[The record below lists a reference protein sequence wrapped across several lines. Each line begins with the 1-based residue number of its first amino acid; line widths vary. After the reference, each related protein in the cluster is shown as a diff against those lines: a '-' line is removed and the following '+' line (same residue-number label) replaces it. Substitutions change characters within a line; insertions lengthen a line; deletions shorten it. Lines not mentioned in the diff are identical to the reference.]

1 MSLPHFS
8 WAALFLAFLAG
19 CSNAPSKTKD
29 GDADSEIRKSFTG
42 LQAAVKER
50 NGEKLWELLDSE
62 SRQDSDR
69 VAKAVKETF
78 VKADASKKQELAKK
92 VGLSEE
98 AMKDLT
104 GKKLLESELFYRFD
118 EHDELPDVKGLDK
131 VEVKGSNAKIA
142 FKDPDK
148 QEVTMQMTLHREEG
162 HWRFQ
167 VAIPKAPE

>member
-1 MSLPHFS
+1 MSLPQFS
-8 WAALFLAFLAG
+8 RSAFVIVLLAG
-19 CSNAPSKTKD
+19 CSNSSSKTKN

-42 LQAAVKER
+42 LQAAVKDR
-50 NGEKLWELLDSE
+50 NGEKLWEFLDSE

-78 VKADASKKQELAKK
+78 IKADMAKKQELAKK

-98 AMKDLT
+98 AIKDLT

-131 VEVKGSNAKIA
+131 VEVKG
-142 FKDPDK
+142 
-148 QEVTMQMTLHREEG
+148 
-162 HWRFQ
+162 
-167 VAIPKAPE
+167 